1 MDDHTVLNSMVQR
14 EIGEWIWAVSRH
26 LVSVWKFSVMDDHT
40 VLHSMVKRGRERWV
54 DLGSFM
60 TPGLSKDLQC
70 HG

>member
-1 MDDHTVLNSMVQR
+1 MDDHTVLNSMV
-14 EIGEWIWAVSRH
+14 
-26 LVSVWKFSVMDDHT
+26 
-40 VLHSMVKRGRERWV
+40 KRGREGLRERGREKWV